1 VGLGSG
7 MEPKLEGPSWLSGG
21 MPCLIKEVPYA
32 PPCPEP
38 VALLWE
44 VALVHHNSSN
54 YDLAVRTYLQGA
66 HKWEGQLIAAEDE
79 RRKVDPS
86 VPDPRVNPPL
96 IPIEARIFV
105 RLAVGGVFESAAADE
120 RALAELL
127 EAQRLCCESLHH
139 HHPIQA
145 MVDSMLGTVYAHLC
159 QFDLAADHFLRALE
173 VRENDPEHEH
183 PARHVD
189 TGLVLNNIGVCLH
202 CLDRTKDALVM
213 YYRAE
218 EIFNAAFRIQ
228 HPRLITVQRN
238 IAKAKQF
245 YLKNAEFQLP
255 ANLPVKVLAC
265 PGRIRALRAEAKL
278 NKKGK
283 KGGKKKA
290 K

>member
-1 VGLGSG
+1 
-7 MEPKLEGPSWLSGG
+7 MADAPSWLAGG

-32 PPCPEP
+32 PPCPSP

-54 YDLAVRTYLQGA
+54 YDLAVRTFLAGQ
-66 HKWEGQLIAAEDE
+66 HKWESILIAAEE
-79 RRKVDPS
+79 EKRKVDPAL
-86 VPDPRVNPPL
+86 PDPRRVLPQL
-96 IPIEARIFV
+96 PIEAQIFV
-105 RLAVGGVFESAAADE
+105 RLAVGGVFDSAAADE

-139 HHPIQA
+139 QHPIQA

-173 VRENDPEHEH
+173 IRENDSEH
-183 PARHVD
+183 PAPERHVD

-202 CLDRTKDALVM
+202 CLDRTRDALVM

-218 EIFNAAFRIQ
+218 DIFKAAFRIQ
-228 HPRLITVQRN
+228 HPRLVTVQRN

-245 YLKNAEFQLP
+245 FLKGATFSLPEPREIRVQL
-255 ANLPVKVLAC
+255 C
-265 PGRIRALRAEAKL
+265 PGRVRALRFEQKL
-278 NKKGK
+278 QKKGK
-283 KGGKKKA
+283 KGGRKKGKS
-290 K
+290 